1 MYAAH
6 WLWAI
11 AQLLL
16 LHNWIAGPSFLVTV
30 FPFYLYR
37 VPREEAM
44 LIKEFGGEYRE
55 YMNRT
60 GRVIPRFWR

>member
-1 MYAAH
+1 MY
-6 WLWAI
+6 
-11 AQLLL
+11 
-16 LHNWIAGPSFLVTV
+16 AGPSFLVTL

-44 LIKEFGGEYRE
+44 LIKEFGEEYRE

-60 GRVIPRFWR
+60 GRVLPRFWR